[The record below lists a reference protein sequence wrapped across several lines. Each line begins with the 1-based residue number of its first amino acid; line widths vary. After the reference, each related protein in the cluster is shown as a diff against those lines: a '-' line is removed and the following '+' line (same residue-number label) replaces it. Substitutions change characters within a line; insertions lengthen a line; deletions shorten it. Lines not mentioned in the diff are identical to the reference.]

1 MQSLNSSVIRS
12 IARTLSAQHRVLVG
26 VLPLALMAV
35 LLSACV
41 TTIPAQ
47 PAGEAGALDSTQLSD
62 IANYQLPDP
71 EAVIVPDVTAVV
83 NTEGSRANVRTGP
96 QLDAPIIA
104 KANPG
109 DEYKVTGK
117 TEDGEWWQI
126 CCVRGLADAEGEAT
140 EPAWVAATVVDLDG
154 DADAVPVVEAFMPES
169 LEATW
174 RFEWNCGSE
183 RCEIKECGGTVT
195 AAAEAAAGE
204 QWLQVEH
211 TPSWD
216 EGCFEEVDP
225 WVFDVDRFTGKER
238 SGQLIDNFV
247 YNYWMGAQPGPATDV
262 YTLEDGRSVAVFCSG
277 PHEFEIEEP
286 DGWTTVYKGNTCHD
300 VASGEL
306 VYLDY
311 TKRWLFTGE
320 YGDQQYER
328 AYFGDYETYE
338 QRLLDTNVNLMYV
351 ERK

>member
-104 KANPG
+104 KATPG

-195 AAAEAAAGE
+195 AAAEAAAG
-204 QWLQVEH
+204 
-211 TPSWD
+211 
-216 EGCFEEVDP
+216 
-225 WVFDVDRFTGKER
+225 
-238 SGQLIDNFV
+238 
-247 YNYWMGAQPGPATDV
+247 
-262 YTLEDGRSVAVFCSG
+262 
-277 PHEFEIEEP
+277 
-286 DGWTTVYKGNTCHD
+286 
-300 VASGEL
+300 
-306 VYLDY
+306 
-311 TKRWLFTGE
+311 
-320 YGDQQYER
+320 
-328 AYFGDYETYE
+328 
-338 QRLLDTNVNLMYV
+338 
-351 ERK
+351 